1 VLELVC
7 LFRDL
12 QLLIK
17 SFILSLHNQKRVNTG
32 LIVSL
37 SLLKSHIIT
46 TLDSVLPLVV
56 NYQITQSSTFTSAA
70 GKFSALFH

>member
-37 SLLKSHIIT
+37 GLLKSHIIT

-56 NYQITQSSTFTSAA
+56 NYQITQSPTLTSAA
-70 GKFSALFH
+70 GKFSALFD